1 MRKVQAKLMTF
12 VEASRGAG
20 SDEDR
25 GKQYMALAN
34 FNSIVSMVLESV
46 DPEEVGRRDMRVAE
60 AEVQTRMVQ
69 AQRDAAGEG
78 AADQD
83 DRGGAAS
90 RSPRSSATQRSR
102 LWRRP
107 RLTRRR
113 RRRSPTR
120 SSWPGG
126 SAPSPSGARWRRT
139 TRRACT
145 ARTSHSSCRGSV

>member
-1 MRKVQAKLMTF
+1 MTF

-25 GKQYMALAN
+25 VKQYMALAN

-69 AQRDAAGEG
+69 AQRDAAARGPPIRTTG
-78 AADQD
+78 AGPP
-83 DRGGAAS
+83 R
-90 RSPRSSATQRSR
+90 RSPRSSATQRRR

-107 RLTRRR
+107 RLTR
-113 RRRSPTR
+113 
-120 SSWPGG
+120 
-126 SAPSPSGARWRRT
+126 PSPK
-139 TRRACT
+139 
-145 ARTSHSSCRGSV
+145 